1 VTTYAFPSRSARA
14 VAPAVAWRL
23 LWIEIKRNAVPWALP
38 LLALLVLY
46 DTYRTASGYPPIWAV
61 RASLAAERR
70 VFDFA
75 AFAAGLSAW
84 MGSRE
89 SRRNTG
95 EVLAQTARHAVT
107 RHLAALSAT
116 LLWVLL
122 AFGAGAAV
130 LYIQTARV
138 VTWGGPPLWPV
149 AVGAVAVITV
159 CVLGFT
165 CGVLFPGRFTAPLAA
180 IAGGVVPLVG
190 SHGLLQPPDPH
201 YLLALDIGRPP
212 YDLGVFYHVL
222 PDVSIAQVMF
232 MGGIAVAV
240 LGVLALSPAL
250 RAPAGGFL
258 SAVGGTRRL
267 LYALAAAA
275 VLAGAAASWTAY
287 DLAGTAEPT
296 AAGWNIPALH
306 GAASDRPVPYTPD
319 CAGTTF
325 KVCVHPAFGAY
336 LDGVTAAL
344 GPVAAE
350 LAGLPGAPVRA
361 GQMAS
366 PLAAPFIYSGITGTT
381 PVYEFTAGP
390 GWTSPAGTSSAQ
402 WRAGVQEDFL
412 DTVVGGPAWKAAGYL
427 GPAQQ
432 AVVNAMMAAVGSTS
446 EAAFG
451 GFTVTPQVAAAAR
464 RFAALSPSAR
474 HAWLA
479 AHLQAVE
486 SGQVTPREIP

>member
-1 VTTYAFPSRSARA
+1 VTANAFPSRPARA

-23 LWIEIKRNAVPWALP
+23 LWIEIKRNVVRWALP
-38 LLALLVLY
+38 LLALLFFY
-46 DTYRTASGYPPIWAV
+46 DTYRTAGGYPPIWTI
-61 RASLAAERR
+61 RASLVSDRL

-75 AFAAGLSAW
+75 AFTAGLSAW

-89 SRRNTG
+89 GRRKTG
-95 EVLAQTARHAVT
+95 EVLAQTARPAVT

-122 AFGAGAAV
+122 AFGAGVAV

-149 AVGAVAVITV
+149 AVGTVAMITV

-180 IAGGVVPLVG
+180 VVGGVLPLVG
-190 SHGLLQPPDPH
+190 SHTLLQPRDPH
-201 YLLALDIGRPP
+201 HLLALDTVVPP
-212 YDLGVFYHVL
+212 YDMGVFYHVL

-232 MGGIAVAV
+232 MGGIAVAA

-250 RAPAGGFL
+250 HVPASDFRWAGG
-258 SAVGGTRRL
+258 AVPW
-267 LYALAAAA
+267 LYALAAVA
-275 VLAGAAASWTAY
+275 VLAGVAASLTAY

-306 GAASDRPVPYTPD
+306 DAASDKPVPYTPD
-319 CAGTTF
+319 CTGTTF
-325 KVCVHPAFGAY
+325 EVCVHPAFSAY
-336 LDGVTAAL
+336 LDGVAAAL
-344 GPVAAE
+344 GPVGAE
-350 LAGLPGAPVRA
+350 LAGLPAAPVRA

-366 PLAAPFIYSGITGTT
+366 PLAAPFIYSGITGTP
-381 PVYEFTAGP
+381 PVYEFTAGTD
-390 GWTSPAGTSSAQ
+390 WTSPAGTNSAD
-402 WRAGVQEDFL
+402 WRAEIQEDFL
-412 DTVVGGPAWKAAGYL
+412 DTVIGGPAWRAGYL

-432 AVVNAMMAAVGSTS
+432 AAVNALMITVGSS
-446 EAAFG
+446 SQAAFD
-451 GFTVTPQVAAAAR
+451 GFTLTPQVAAAAR

-479 AHLQAVE
+479 AHLRALE
-486 SGQVTPREIP
+486 SGQITLGQLP